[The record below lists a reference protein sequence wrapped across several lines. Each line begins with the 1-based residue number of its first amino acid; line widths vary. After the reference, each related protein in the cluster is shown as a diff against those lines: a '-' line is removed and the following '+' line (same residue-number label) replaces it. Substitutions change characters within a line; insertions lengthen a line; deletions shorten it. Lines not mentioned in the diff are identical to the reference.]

1 MAPTDEVELVLAL
14 LAVFAVVVVV
24 AVVGLS
30 VDGTGATKYNTN
42 VMNKKLRLSLRIGIS
57 FIYLMHTWN
66 QLNRIQNVS
75 EYRWKSE

>member
-1 MAPTDEVELVLAL
+1 MAPTDEVGLVLAL

-42 VMNKKLRLSLRIGIS
+42 VMNKKLSKD
-57 FIYLMHTWN
+57 LM
-66 QLNRIQNVS
+66 
-75 EYRWKSE
+75 